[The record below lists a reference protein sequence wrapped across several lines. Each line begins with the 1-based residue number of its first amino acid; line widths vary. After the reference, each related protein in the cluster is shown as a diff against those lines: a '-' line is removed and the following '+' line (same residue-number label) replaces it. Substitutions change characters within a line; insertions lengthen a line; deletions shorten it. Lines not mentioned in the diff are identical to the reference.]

1 MEDQRILVIR
11 DDQLQA
17 LANLIVTKLQNT
29 SNNFDRYMT
38 IEEVMKVLNIHSRST
53 IQDIRNRSEITFFK
67 LNNKNILYDR
77 ESVEAYIQRH
87 AIKKF

>member
-1 MEDQRILVIR
+1 
-11 DDQLQA
+11 
-17 LANLIVTKLQNT
+17 
-29 SNNFDRYMT
+29 MT